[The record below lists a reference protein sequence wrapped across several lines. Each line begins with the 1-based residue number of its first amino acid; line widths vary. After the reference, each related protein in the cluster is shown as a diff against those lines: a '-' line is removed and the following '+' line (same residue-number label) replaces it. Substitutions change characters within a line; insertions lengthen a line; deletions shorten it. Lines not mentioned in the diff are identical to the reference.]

1 MSRDYDQKFME
12 EALIEARKGVGRTAP
27 NPAVGAVIVKDG
39 KIVGRG
45 YHHRAGEPHAEVN
58 AIADAGGLTEGATI
72 YVTLEPCN
80 HTGRTPP
87 CTKAILEAGLQ
98 KVVIGSPDPNPGVK
112 GGGAKFLTGC
122 GLQVISGVL
131 EDRCKEVIRPFLKH
145 SLQGIPW
152 VVMKAGMSLDG
163 KISYRPG
170 QGGKITSSQS
180 SLHVHHLRDQLDAI
194 LIGIGTAEI
203 DDPSLNVRLEGGDG
217 RDPLRVV
224 IDPDLRLSP
233 SAKML
238 HLDSTAQ
245 TWIFC
250 KHNCSVERHKALTG
264 QGAVIHETATNGDGR
279 LNLLEVLQV
288 LGRHGVTSLLV
299 EGGAKIHA
307 SMLGSGLVD
316 EVNLFVAPFF
326 IGDAGVPLLDGL
338 SFASREQAFKLHKV
352 ETMMMGDDILIRG
365 YP

>member
-1 MSRDYDQKFME
+1 MSRDYDRQFME
-12 EALIEARKGVGRTAP
+12 EALTEARKGVGRTAP

-58 AIADAGGLTEGATI
+58 AIADAGGLTQGATI

-87 CTKAILEAGLQ
+87 CTKAILEAGLH
-98 KVVIGSPDPNPGVK
+98 KVVVGSPDPNPGVK
-112 GGGAKFLTGC
+112 GGGAEFLASS

-131 EDRCKEVIRPFLKH
+131 EERCNEVIRPFLKH
-145 SLQGIPW
+145 SAKGIPW

-163 KISYRPG
+163 KIAYRSG
-170 QGGKITSSQS
+170 HGGKITSSRS
-180 SLHVHHLRDQLDAI
+180 SLHVHHMRDQLDAI
-194 LIGIGTAEI
+194 LIGIGTAEV
-203 DDPSLNVRLEGGDG
+203 DDPSLNVRLEGGGG

-224 IDPDLRLSP
+224 IDPDLRLSA

-250 KHNCSVERHKALTG
+250 KQNCSVERHKALNE
-264 QGAVIHETATNGDGR
+264 QGAVIHETGVDGDGR
-279 LNLLEVLQV
+279 IKLLEVLHV

-307 SMLGSGLVD
+307 SMLGAGLVD

-326 IGDAGVPLLDGL
+326 IGDGGVPLLDGL
-338 SFASREQAFKLHKV
+338 SFGCREEALKLRKV
-352 ETMMMGDDILIRG
+352 ETMMLGDDILIKG